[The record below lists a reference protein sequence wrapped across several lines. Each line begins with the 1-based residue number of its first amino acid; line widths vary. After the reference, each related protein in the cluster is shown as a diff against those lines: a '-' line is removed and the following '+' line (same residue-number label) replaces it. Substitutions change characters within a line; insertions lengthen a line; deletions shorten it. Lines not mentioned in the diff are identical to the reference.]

1 MCMRITKWIKPICE
15 ATDHMVPTIWH
26 SGKGKTMER
35 AKGSVLARSG
45 ERGRVSRW
53 STQKNY
59 GPENTVWHYNDGYM
73 SLCICLNPHDLQPRR
88 NPWTWMNGLMDFK

>member
-1 MCMRITKWIKPICE
+1 
-15 ATDHMVPTIWH
+15 
-26 SGKGKTMER
+26 MER

-59 GPENTVWHYNDGYM
+59 GPENTV
-73 SLCICLNPHDLQPRR
+73 
-88 NPWTWMNGLMDFK
+88 